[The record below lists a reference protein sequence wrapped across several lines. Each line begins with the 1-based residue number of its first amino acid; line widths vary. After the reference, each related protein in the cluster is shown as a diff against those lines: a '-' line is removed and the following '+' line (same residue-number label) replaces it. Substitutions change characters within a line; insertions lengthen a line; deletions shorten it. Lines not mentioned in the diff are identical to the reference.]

1 MKKREGII
9 QQFSSFLSLKNDYQ
23 NFNFVWQVDLDLER
37 HINSLTQSEP
47 DAQEEYWARYFLKNL
62 RDILQEEL
70 LKVSSQTEEK
80 QNFFVSISSSRKLSK
95 SFLRAERHLC
105 AYLQEACLWA
115 ARKSYQRFKFIQHKY
130 PLEEYFQ
137 IANSAILPPEKLL
150 KNFDFER
157 SQSNIEGYAKTA
169 IIRFISNTIY
179 QKDLE
184 GKREKFSNYGLLK
197 DVTKKE
203 MQEALTRKGINQSR
217 VSSYCLAWQCLDQIY
232 QPNQRQGSRSLE
244 APSTECFQKIAL
256 LYNQQCNQ
264 LGFLEVS
271 ASKDRIQEILEI
283 CIQAARDYRTKSFLP
298 LENYENLTDS
308 QHTALDN
315 LVQEEEWQQVNS
327 LISSLFSAI
336 TKTGQI
342 MLILWLGLNLTQT
355 EMAVVLKNKYPE
367 LQKQYQVARQLA
379 RYNKIL
385 LKDFINE
392 SQKIYSDICLNGEKD
407 IEIIK
412 ESLDECLQL
421 HCQKICKSALDKITQ
436 EWQIEGK
443 IVALQ
448 FGLTNKE
455 KIDQKLVNPPFKVS
469 FSINE
474 GSKNLRQAFMYQL
487 EIDMGLPKDSLVV
500 VSNKLAD
507 FVDEWLKDNF
517 LIRTRN

>member
-9 QQFSSFLSLKNDYQ
+9 QQFSTFLSLKNANI
-23 NFNFVWQVDLDLER
+23 NFNFVWQSDVLLER
-37 HINSLTQSEP
+37 HISSLTQLEP
-47 DAQEEYWARYFLKNL
+47 DAKEEYWARYFLKIL
-62 RDILQEEL
+62 REISQEEL
-70 LKVSSQTEEK
+70 LNICSQTEDKQKFRVSTSPVEK
-80 QNFFVSISSSRKLSK
+80 ILNSSSRAEKHLS
-95 SFLRAERHLC
+95 

-115 ARKSYQRFKFIQHKY
+115 ARKSSQRFKSIQHKY

-137 IANSAILPPEKLL
+137 IANSAIFPPAKLF
-150 KNFDFER
+150 KNFNLNY
-157 SQSNIEGYAKTA
+157 SQSNIEGYAKTS

-197 DVTKKE
+197 DLTKKE
-203 MQEALTRKGINQSR
+203 MQEALTIKGINQNC
-217 VSSYCLAWQCLDQIY
+217 VSLYCLAWQCLEQIY

-244 APSTECFQKIAL
+244 TPSVECFQAITS
-256 LYNQQCNQ
+256 LYNERCNQ
-264 LGFLEVS
+264 LGFIETPV
-271 ASKDRIQEILEI
+271 SKDRIQEILEI

-308 QHTALDN
+308 RYTALDN

-327 LISSLFSAI
+327 LVSSLFSAI
-336 TKTGQI
+336 LETGQI

-379 RYNKIL
+379 KYNKIL
-385 LKDFINE
+385 LKDFIKE
-392 SQKIYSDICLNGEKD
+392 SQKIYPESCLNEDKD

-421 HCQKICKSALDKITQ
+421 HCQKFCKSALDKITQ
-436 EWQIEGK
+436 EWQVEGK
-443 IVALQ
+443 IGFLEL
-448 FGLTNKE
+448 GLTDKE
-455 KIDQKLVNPPFKVS
+455 KIDKKLVHPDLRGS
-469 FSINE
+469 LSRNE
-474 GSKNLRQAFMYQL
+474 VNENLREAFMYQL
-487 EIDMGLPKDSLVV
+487 EIDVGLPKNSLVV